1 MLSATQIELCT
12 DIVCQYNYYVVYY
25 RYDYTEY
32 TVGMDRDYL
41 IELYCSNQSPAF
53 ENGVYSFTE
62 CSYYRVTLN
71 KYISCTKQ
79 EQGSFSPI
87 SADDL
92 VYTNVV
98 EGAPQLCYE
107 ISTLKNYDFQ
117 RDAVHIAVVV
127 LAFAIFLRLLFGG
140 VK

>member
-12 DIVCQYNYYVVYY
+12 DIVCQYNYYVAYY

-32 TVGMDRDYL
+32 TVGMERDYL
-41 IELYCSNQSPAF
+41 IELYCSDQRPAF
-53 ENGVYSFTE
+53 EDGVYSFTE
-62 CSYYRVTLN
+62 CSYYRVTQN

-87 SADDL
+87 STDDL